1 MTDKNFDSSKEVWR
15 DDASCKGQDLSIFF
29 IENEE
34 GSISRK
40 NIKKAKSICLKCL
53 VQVKCLSYALNEDIR
68 YGIWGGIT
76 PRERSSLIKSIKN
89 NDVIDIPIKLVD
101 NKFITPTENRR
112 IPWRIKREW
121 KK

>member
-29 IENEE
+29 IENED